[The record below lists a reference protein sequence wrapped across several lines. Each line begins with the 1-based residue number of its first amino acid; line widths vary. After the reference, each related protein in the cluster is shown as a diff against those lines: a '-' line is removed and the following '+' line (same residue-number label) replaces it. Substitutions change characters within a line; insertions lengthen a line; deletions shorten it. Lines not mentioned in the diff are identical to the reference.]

1 MARGYFSS
9 VSEPLLMMH
18 RMFTQSKL
26 RGTFHQKS
34 EKRKGTKMCWF
45 TSSVIFSSWERC
57 HWKPAKKREKE
68 LVVPASG
75 NIDHPELLRDKCK
88 VERLRRKT
96 FTLQRWPTS
105 INQTIWRSERRGC
118 VHLTLK
124 KKTCAVCRHPKA
136 TFDLVG
142 TLKNRTCAGI
152 QKQQEVWKVGSNLS
166 LHSSSKSSL
175 PSISDMEK

>member
-96 FTLQRWPTS
+96 FTLQS
-105 INQTIWRSERRGC
+105 DNLEIWEGGY

-152 QKQQEVWKVGSNLS
+152 QKQQEVWKVGSNLF